1 MAGVRKFQTLTEV
14 FWRDHY
20 EVSESDLDLVT
31 SLILE
36 AGKPQQLDTLAASI
50 ILRRLQREK
59 ETVARQ
65 ANQRQIY
72 QPSRQYQEGQD
83 ILFSTMDFAEGH
95 VVSMRPGHNPKYG
108 SFEIIQV
115 VLEGEQEP
123 REFAASFDHPHP
135 LNRPVEELLGS
146 GTGEEVSESELVERF
161 STYVADRLE
170 SRLRSQE
177 EFVYLNGVWFLR
189 ELLPEINVGYLNL
202 AEAIVDEARHPLLT
216 SEILKSLDI
225 AGEGS
230 PDAYVFAL
238 DRALSADSRFDHVK
252 MGDRTTWYLAALE
265 PEAVARP
272 PQVLDPA
279 FRATGGEYVGLTMLD
294 QVDEIGDELDDVASA
309 SSRSGD
315 SARFE
320 VGFPHLYAGTMPAT
334 TQFLQFFSLQQDEHL
349 PVTMIDTKTGKRYD
363 VWVVPQRHYVAGL
376 GAWYQSVEMV
386 VGGEVSVSPSGEP
399 LTFEIAATP
408 VRGRRSEWVRSA
420 AVVDGRLVLQMQRA
434 SIGVRCDRN
443 MLTDVPD
450 RQSVANLMVRLA
462 SQQVSLP
469 ALVRMAF
476 EELAKLNSK
485 GVVHSKS
492 IYAVANMLRRTGAVP
507 IFAELTRR
515 ACYDPVGDGFWAYE
529 AALESTVYRTADDMR
544 ERPLSTRGDLIK
556 DQVVQYLGR

>member
-1 MAGVRKFQTLTEV
+1 MAGVRKLQTLTEA

-36 AGKPQQLDTLAASI
+36 GGKPQQLDTLAAAI

-72 QPSRQYQEGQD
+72 QPSRQYEQGQD
-83 ILFSTMDFAEGH
+83 ILFSALDFAEGH
-95 VVSMRPGHNPKYG
+95 VTGVRPGHNPKYG
-108 SFEIIQV
+108 PFEVIQV
-115 VLEGEQEP
+115 MLEGEQAP
-123 REFAASFDHPHP
+123 REFVASFDYPHP
-135 LNRPVEELLGS
+135 LNRPIEELLGS
-146 GTGEEVSESELVERF
+146 GGEEVSESELVDR
-161 STYVADRLE
+161 SSPYVADQLE
-170 SRLRSQE
+170 THLRSRD
-177 EFVYLNGVWFLR
+177 EFVYLAGVWFLR
-189 ELLPEINVGYLNL
+189 ELLPEIHVGYLNL

-225 AGEGS
+225 AGGGS
-230 PDAYVFAL
+230 PDAHVFAL
-238 DRALSADSRFDHVK
+238 ERALGSDTRFDRVK
-252 MGDRTTWYLAALE
+252 IGDRTTWYLAALE
-265 PEAVARP
+265 PESVARLP
-272 PQVLDPA
+272 KVLEPA
-279 FRATGGEYVGLTMLD
+279 FRAVGGEYVGLTMLD
-294 QVDEIGDELDDVASA
+294 QLDEIGDELDDVGSTASRPA
-309 SSRSGD
+309 D
-315 SARFE
+315 TVQFE
-320 VGFPHLYAGTMPAT
+320 VNFPHLYAGTMPAT
-334 TQFLQFFSLQQDEHL
+334 AQFLRLLPIQQDEHF
-349 PVTMIDTKTGKRYD
+349 PVTIVDTRAGKRYD
-363 VWVVPQRHYVAGL
+363 AWVVPQHHYVAGL
-376 GAWYQSVEMV
+376 GAWYQSMDMV
-386 VGGEVSVSPSGEP
+386 VGGEVSVSPSEDP
-399 LTFEIAATP
+399 MTFEIVATP

-420 AVVDGRLVLQMQRA
+420 AVVDGRLVLQMQRV
-434 SIGVRCDRN
+434 SIGVRSDRN

-450 RQSVANLMVRLA
+450 RQSVADLMVRLA
-462 SQQVSLP
+462 SQQLSLP

-492 IYAVANMLRRTGAVP
+492 IYAIANMLRRTGAVP

-529 AALESTVYRTADDMR
+529 SALESTVYRTADDMR